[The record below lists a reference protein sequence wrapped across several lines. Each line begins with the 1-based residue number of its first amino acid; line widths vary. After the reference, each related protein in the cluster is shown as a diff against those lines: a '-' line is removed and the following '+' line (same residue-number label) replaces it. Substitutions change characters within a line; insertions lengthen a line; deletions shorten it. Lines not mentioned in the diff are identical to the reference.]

1 MQASAFAAYR
11 GSRQPAGQLSSAG
24 EPDSIHVIFVS
35 QRVARFAWREM
46 HLVAATATLVN
57 MNAAPRS
64 VVLFAKALTASDCC
78 TSVSKGGRITIPRV
92 AVERNL
98 PSVADRRHH
107 EVVCRQLRSV
117 ISLSCCSNLSIT
129 VTSKHMQVVLDVH
142 DSEWTFVIK
151 SWPNGGENKRVYVM
165 EKTGMLHPC
174 CGSSHKK
181 CMHCALSAS
190 CRLPCH
196 TLHKCLQNL
205 SLALQRDICGA
216 IRWLSGTSLPSP
228 AGQMASWCALCSFCT
243 LCGFGLSCV
252 CALTTASTPCITSSM
267 PA

>member
-1 MQASAFAAYR
+1 
-11 GSRQPAGQLSSAG
+11 
-24 EPDSIHVIFVS
+24 
-35 QRVARFAWREM
+35 M
-46 HLVAATATLVN
+46 HSVAATATLVN

-107 EVVCRQLRSV
+107 EVVCCQLRSV

-129 VTSKHMQVVLDVH
+129 VTSKHMQVVLDAH

-165 EKTGMLHPC
+165 EKTGTLRPVVVAHRTGACVARSKPIAFCLVTLYTSPPKPITGFAAGYMRRNKMAIGDVIAITRRPDGQLVRLLYLLHIVWTRTVLC
-174 CGSSHKK
+174 LCLGHSVNT
-181 CMHCALSAS
+181 MHHIKHASISVSPYAS
-190 CRLPCH
+190 CQCSVS
-196 TLHKCLQNL
+196 L
-205 SLALQRDICGA
+205 SVSHLDP
-216 IRWLSGTSLPSP
+216 TK
-228 AGQMASWCALCSFCT
+228 
-243 LCGFGLSCV
+243 
-252 CALTTASTPCITSSM
+252 
-267 PA
+267 